1 LIYNAFS
8 FTVTESHF
16 NPGEMPA
23 MRRPDESLTFI
34 LIALIAS
41 IALFAGCGDTG
52 GIRNEVV
59 TAENSSQLAGQIKQ
73 ELTYEEVELLN
84 GYVDR
89 LFPDLRDGELPSGRS
104 IGEMIEAQRQFLNQS
119 AQGDTSSG
127 DPAASE
133 VGASDPP
140 SDSPAQRLAD
150 APSSPAPSEP
160 SAASKPSELA
170 APAPPPAPTTA
181 EVPAGTTLQVRLEQ
195 PLSSKNNQSGQ
206 TFETTLEDDL
216 VVDGQLVAP
225 AGSRLMGTVV
235 DAKAS
240 GKVKGRAQMSIKL
253 SQILVDADSYTID
266 SNTLSFEA
274 ESTAKKDAGRI
285 GIGAGAGAIIGA
297 IAGGGK
303 GAAIGTAIGAGAG
316 TGVTLATSGKEVE
329 FPVEQLFEFKLESGV
344 EMKILR

>member
-1 LIYNAFS
+1 
-8 FTVTESHF
+8 
-16 NPGEMPA
+16 
-23 MRRPDESLTFI
+23 MRRPEEPLTFLSI
-34 LIALIAS
+34 VLITTL
-41 IALFAGCGDTG
+41 ALFAGCGDTG
-52 GIRNEVV
+52 GIRDEVV
-59 TAENSSQLAGQIKQ
+59 TAENSSQLAGQVKQ

-84 GYVDR
+84 DYVDR
-89 LFPDLRDGELPSGRS
+89 LFPDLPDGELPSGRT

-133 VGASDPP
+133 AGDSDAAI
-140 SDSPAQRLAD
+140 DSPAQSLTSDPPPA
-150 APSSPAPSEP
+150 AP
-160 SAASKPSELA
+160 SKPST
-170 APAPPPAPTTA
+170 PPPPAAPTTA
-181 EVPAGTTLQVRLEQ
+181 EVPAGTKLQVRLAQ
-195 PLSSKNNQSGQ
+195 PLSSKTNQSGQ
-206 TFETTLEDDL
+206 TFEATLEDDL

-225 AGSRLMGTVV
+225 EGSRLTGTVV

-240 GKVKGRAQMSIKL
+240 GKVKGRAQMSIRL
-253 SQILVDADSYTID
+253 SQILVDADSYGID

-329 FPVEQLFEFKLESGV
+329 FEVEQLFEFQLENGV

>member
-1 LIYNAFS
+1 
-8 FTVTESHF
+8 
-16 NPGEMPA
+16 
-23 MRRPDESLTFI
+23 MRRPYESLTFL
-34 LIALIAS
+34 LIALSAS
-41 IALFAGCGDTG
+41 IVLFAGCGDTG
-52 GIRNEVV
+52 GIRDEVV
-59 TAENSSQLAGQIKQ
+59 TAENSSQLAGQVKQ

-84 GYVDR
+84 DYVER
-89 LFPDLRDGELPSGRS
+89 LFPDLPDGELPSGRT
-104 IGEMIEAQRQFLNQS
+104 IGEMIAAQREFLNQS

-127 DPAASE
+127 DPVASE
-133 VGASDPP
+133 AGDSDPP
-140 SDSPAQRLAD
+140 SDSSTQPLAN
-150 APSSPAPSEP
+150 APSTPAPS
-160 SAASKPSELA
+160 KPST
-170 APAPPPAPTTA
+170 PPPPAAPTTA
-181 EVPAGTTLQVRLEQ
+181 EVPAGTKLQVRLAQ
-195 PLSSKNNQSGQ
+195 PLSSKTNQSGQ
-206 TFETTLEDDL
+206 TFEATLEDDL

-225 AGSRLMGTVV
+225 EGSRLMGTVV

-240 GKVKGRAQMSIKL
+240 GKVKGRAQMSIRL
-253 SQILVDADSYTID
+253 SQILVDADSYGID

-329 FPVEQLFEFKLESGV
+329 FEVEQLFEFQLENGV

>member
-1 LIYNAFS
+1 
-8 FTVTESHF
+8 
-16 NPGEMPA
+16 
-23 MRRPDESLTFI
+23 MRKPDESLTFL

-52 GIRNEVV
+52 GIRTEVV

-89 LFPDLRDGELPSGRS
+89 LFPDLPDGELPSGRS

-119 AQGDTSSG
+119 AQGATSSG
-127 DPAASE
+127 DPALSE
-133 VGASDPP
+133 AGDPAVSEAGDSDPR
-140 SDSPAQRLAD
+140 SDSAALDLAN
-150 APSSPAPSEP
+150 APSASAPSEP
-160 SAASKPSELA
+160 SEASS
-170 APAPPPAPTTA
+170 PAPPAAPTHA

-195 PLSSKNNQSGQ
+195 PLSSKTNQSGQ

-216 VVDGQLVAP
+216 VIDGQLVAP

-253 SQILVDADSYTID
+253 SQILVDEDSYNID

-329 FPVEQLFEFKLESGV
+329 FPVEQLFEFKLEGDV